1 MMIKQS
7 VSNMFKKN
15 IYKVVVGGEGAVGKT
30 TICQRLAGTLER
42 EKDRLMTIGVDFH
55 NLKIKEGKLFEAQV
69 WDLGGQ
75 EQFRHFQQPFFKNT
89 KIAIFVFSVE
99 WFDTMVYI
107 DFWLDMLKDENPVK
121 IYLIGNKIDSPN
133 RFVRIDEALEFARD
147 RNLSYYEISA
157 TNGTGFENFKEDLIQ
172 TIQSI
177 ANLNIN

>member
-1 MMIKQS
+1 MIKQS
-7 VSNMFKKN
+7 VSNMFKKI

-30 TICQRLAGTLER
+30 TICQRLAGTFEC

-55 NLKIKEGKLFEAQV
+55 TLKIENGKLFEAQV

-75 EQFRHFQQPFFKNT
+75 EQFRDFQQPFFKNT

-157 TNGTGFENFKEDLIQ
+157 TKGTGFENFKEDLIQ
-172 TIQSI
+172 TI